1 MRDVEDAAQIFM
13 LRIYVVPL
21 VDRRTGRGRAGRTVG
36 WPWRILGRVAR

>member
-21 VDRRTGRGRAGRTVG
+21 VDRTGRGGADRRVR
-36 WPWRILGRVAR
+36 WPWRILGRVER